1 MTHTSILALRVNCPC
16 CHYPTLTERNEYQIC
31 ELCGWEDD
39 GQDDPF
45 AEEIYGGPNS
55 DYSLAEARINY
66 KLYRTMDRLGSYAQ
80 INHPD
85 SELEYNTK
93 GLLMIAFDQLR
104 TLKKPNVMLETEIQ
118 RLEQILQDEV
128 TRRVD
133 ECNRKN
139 TNQ

>member
-1 MTHTSILALRVNCPC
+1 
-16 CHYPTLTERNEYQIC
+16 
-31 ELCGWEDD
+31 
-39 GQDDPF
+39 
-45 AEEIYGGPNS
+45 
-55 DYSLAEARINY
+55 
-66 KLYRTMDRLGSYAQ
+66 MDRLGSYAQ